1 MVSLGKGQ
9 GKKAAGLLEE
19 SCEKG
24 FWVFLSNC
32 HLSVNLLPEL
42 ESIMDDLYKK
52 NAKKMHPNFRIFLSA
67 VPTDDFPISLLQRAL
82 KLTQEPPRGIK
93 MNMTRLYKNMDKEF
107 IDCDQD

>member
-1 MVSLGKGQ
+1 
-9 GKKAAGLLEE
+9 
-19 SCEKG
+19 
-24 FWVFLSNC
+24 
-32 HLSVNLLPEL
+32 
-42 ESIMDDLYKK
+42 
-52 NAKKMHPNFRIFLSA
+52 MHPNFRIFLSA